1 MDCANDLCKRPVSQP
16 RYCPG
21 CKKIAYCSQQCRLD
35 HWYAGH
41 QLACGVERVESGGR
55 FRLEEF
61 EELEQKG
68 KVLGKGSYG
77 EVRLMLHTP
86 SQQKYAIKVVLFTQI
101 NKAQFQRQNNL
112 QVMKREIL
120 LHRQLDHPN
129 IIKLYDHMEDT
140 DNVYLVLEYADRGSL
155 FYEIRRQ
162 KRLPED
168 KARTYFRQVCEGV
181 QYLHE
186 NDVIHRDIKPE
197 NILLDS
203 TGCLKICDFGW
214 CAKGTETRTTFCGT
228 LDYMAPEMVMGA
240 GHTFAVDIW
249 ALGILLYELVHGN
262 APFQA
267 RKDADKCQQILGLSY
282 TIDTSLSADLHELIS
297 GLIKAAP
304 EERTPLSQVLA
315 HPWLLGRAKE
325 ESLMGVSLKNYVKGY
340 GIAEGVITAV
350 SGEYCDVFYQ
360 VPGITEKMPIARVA
374 KIVKRKNALTRQQ
387 TLEDSEKEP
396 VITRK
401 DRELSPVSPLEQSD
415 EAALLDRIDQW
426 CKAPP
431 KIAVK
436 DKFMEA
442 LEASNKKLEESLVE
456 LSQKGKGKAEA
467 DPGLAA
473 RMDLTEVGNV
483 NPPSIPIFA
492 EDTPGEDT
500 PGEDQ
505 GKALNLK
512 IPIKAEPAAV
522 ESSAEYRGL
531 EGQDAWATGGVFSS
545 RGSKNRFGLS
555 LQETESYKAEAEAL
569 HLPDQNPLVSKP
581 LFNQID
587 GKVLSPQS
595 SIQAEERHTASFS
608 AASSV
613 QGQLFDFEYE
623 RQLIEEKNQ
632 LFYSQTEEKW
642 ANRSSKESVVHAPV
656 IRTREPPID
665 QSAASLIAEIEN
677 IEAITKRDPLDPSAR
692 LRALDEAN
700 LALQSRKHQL
710 ESLLKDTEVPAILP
724 RIRRV
729 TDDGDSKG
737 GFLRWIGSVMGCAER
752 AK

>member
-41 QLACGVERVESGGR
+41 QLCCGVERVESGGR
-55 FRLEEF
+55 FRLQDF

-86 SQQKYAIKVVLFTQI
+86 TQQKFALKVVLPTQI

-129 IIKLYDHMEDT
+129 IIKLHDHMEDN

-162 KRLPED
+162 KRLSED

-186 NDVIHRDIKPE
+186 NDIIHRDIKPE

-249 ALGILLYELVHGN
+249 ALGVLLFELVHGT
-262 APFQA
+262 APFIA
-267 RKDADKCQQILGLSY
+267 RKDADKCQQILGLTYS
-282 TIDTSLSADLHELIS
+282 IDPSFSPDLRDLIS
-297 GLIKAAP
+297 SLIKAAP
-304 EERTPLSQVLA
+304 EERLPLSQVLS
-315 HPWLLGRAKE
+315 HPWLLGRTKDE
-325 ESLMGVSLKNYVKGY
+325 TLLGVALKNYVKGY
-340 GIAEGVITAV
+340 GIAEGVVTAV
-350 SGEYCDVFYQ
+350 GGEYCDVFYQ
-360 VPGITEKMPIARVA
+360 VPGVTEKMAVARVA

-387 TLEDSEKEP
+387 TLEELEKEP
-396 VITRK
+396 VAARK
-401 DRELSPVSPLEQSD
+401 ELELSPRSPLEQSD

-431 KIAVK
+431 KVAVK

-442 LEASNKKLEESLVE
+442 LEESNKQLEESLME

-467 DPGLAA
+467 DPSLAA
-473 RMDLTEVGNV
+473 RMDLTAVGHV
-483 NPPSIPIFA
+483 NPPSIPIFDD
-492 EDTPGEDT
+492 ETPGEDSGT
-500 PGEDQ
+500 
-505 GKALNLK
+505 ALNLK
-512 IPIKAEPAAV
+512 LPHKGETSEV
-522 ESSAEYRGL
+522 ENSAELRPV
-531 EGQDAWATGGVFSS
+531 EGWAPGGVFSS
-545 RGSKNRFGLS
+545 RASKDRFGLS
-555 LQETESYKAEAEAL
+555 LQESESYKAEVMEL
-569 HLPDQNPLVSKP
+569 HLPEQNPIVSKP

-587 GKVLSPQS
+587 GKTLSSHS
-595 SIQAEERHTASFS
+595 SVQPEERHTASFS

-656 IRTREPPID
+656 IKTRVPQLDPA
-665 QSAASLIAEIEN
+665 STSLIAEIEN
-677 IEAITKRDPLDPSAR
+677 LAAITKRDPFDPSSR
-692 LRALDEAN
+692 LHALDQAN

-710 ESLLKDTEVPAILP
+710 ESLLKDTEAPAALP
-724 RIRRV
+724 RVRRV
-729 TDDGDSKG
+729 SDPAFDGDSKG
-737 GFLRWIGSVMGCAER
+737 GFLRWIGSVIGCAER

>member
-1 MDCANDLCKRPVSQP
+1 MDCANDLCKRPVTQP

-41 QLACGVERVESGGR
+41 QLGCGVERVESEGR
-55 FRLEEF
+55 FRLQEF

-86 SQQKYAIKVVLFTQI
+86 TQQKYALKVVLPRQI

-112 QVMKREIL
+112 QIMKREIL

-129 IIKLYDHMEDT
+129 IIKLHDHMEDSE
-140 DNVYLVLEYADRGSL
+140 NVYLVLEYADRGSL

-162 KRLPED
+162 KRLPDD

-186 NDVIHRDIKPE
+186 NDIIHRDIKPE

-203 TGCLKICDFGW
+203 TGCVKICDFGW

-249 ALGILLYELVHGN
+249 ALGVLLFELVHGT
-262 APFQA
+262 APFIA
-267 RKDADKCQQILGLSY
+267 RKDADKCQQILGLTYS
-282 TIDTSLSADLHELIS
+282 IDPSFSPDLRDLIS
-297 GLIKAAP
+297 NLIKVAP
-304 EERTPLSQVLA
+304 EERLPLSQVLA
-315 HPWLLGRAKE
+315 HPWLLGRAKDE
-325 ESLMGVSLKNYVKGY
+325 ALLGVAVKNYVKGY
-340 GIAEGVITAV
+340 GIAEGVVTAV
-350 SGEYCDVFYQ
+350 GGEYCDVFYQ
-360 VPGITEKMPIARVA
+360 VPGVTEKIGIAKVA
-374 KIVKRKNALTRQQ
+374 KIVKRKNALTRQH
-387 TLEDSEKEP
+387 TFEESEKEP
-396 VITRK
+396 ITARK
-401 DRELSPVSPLEQSD
+401 EREFSPVSPLEQSD

-431 KIAVK
+431 KVAVK

-442 LEASNKKLEESLVE
+442 LEESNKKLEQSLVE
-456 LSQKGKGKAEA
+456 LSLRGKAKAEA

-473 RMDLTEVGNV
+473 RMDLTAVGNV
-483 NPPSIPIFA
+483 NPPSIPIFD
-492 EDTPGEDT
+492 EETPGEDT
-500 PGEDQ
+500 PGEDS
-505 GKALNLK
+505 GTALNLK
-512 IPIKAEPAAV
+512 IPNKVKTNAV
-522 ESSAEYRGL
+522 ESSAEL
-531 EGQDAWATGGVFSS
+531 PLAEGWALGGVFSS
-545 RGSKNRFGLS
+545 RPSKARFGLE
-555 LQETESYKAEAEAL
+555 LQETESYKAEVMDL
-569 HLPDQNPLVSKP
+569 KLPEQNPVVPKP

-587 GKVLSPQS
+587 GKSLSSHS
-595 SIQAEERHTASFS
+595 SVQPEERHTASFS

-623 RQLIEEKNQ
+623 RQMIEEKNQ

-656 IRTREPPID
+656 IKTRVPQLD
-665 QSAASLIAEIEN
+665 QTSASLIEEIEHLA
-677 IEAITKRDPLDPSAR
+677 AITKRDPLDPSSR
-692 LRALDEAN
+692 LRALEEAN

-710 ESLLKDTEVPAILP
+710 ESLLKDTEAPASLP
-724 RIRRV
+724 RVRRV
-729 TDDGDSKG
+729 ADSTFDGDSKG
-737 GFLRWIGSVMGCAER
+737 GFLRWIGSVIGCAER